1 MDSKLDG
8 VFRTTFRTT
17 EHADSWLGIRH
28 DDDRGH
34 GKKKDEHKDES
45 DEFSFDDDAHVSV
58 SALYVFL
65 RDLLIQAGTA
75 VPTPPQT
82 TPAAMPA
89 TPAPDAPPPTQVAQQ
104 ASMAAHAY
112 QNTARQGSPSIS
124 ISDTAPPPPPAP
136 NGPKVELSPDEIR
149 TIQRLMSDLET
160 LAGRGISTL
169 TIKKADTFL
178 QSLRAAVDLILTP

>member
-17 EHADSWLGIRH
+17 EQTDSWLGIRH
-28 DDDRGH
+28 DEDRGQGRKKDDR
-34 GKKKDEHKDES
+34 KEES

-58 SALYVFL
+58 SALYIFL

-75 VPTPPQT
+75 VPTPQQPQTT
-82 TPAAMPA
+82 TPAAP
-89 TPAPDAPPPTQVAQQ
+89 PPEAPPPTPVAQQ

-112 QNTARQGSPSIS
+112 QNTARQGSHSIS
-124 ISDTAPPPPPAP
+124 ISDTAPPPPPTAT
-136 NGPKVELSPDEIR
+136 GPKVELSPDEVR
-149 TIQRLMSDLET
+149 TIQRLMNDLET
-160 LAGRGISTL
+160 LAGRGIATL

-178 QSLRAAVDLILTP
+178 QSLRAAVDLVLAG